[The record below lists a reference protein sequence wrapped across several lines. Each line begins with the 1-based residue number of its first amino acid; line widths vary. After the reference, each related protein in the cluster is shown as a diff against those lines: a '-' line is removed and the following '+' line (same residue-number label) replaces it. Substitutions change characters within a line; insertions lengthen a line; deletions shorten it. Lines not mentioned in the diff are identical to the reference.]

1 MERFGIPRGGDSIE
15 LLLGCGKS
23 NIFNGTNELGLAR
36 RPSYF
41 LPIKRST
48 QVASAYVNNLTYKI
62 QAGKGGGGGVEVVKK
77 TGRGHR

>member
-1 MERFGIPRGGDSIE
+1 MNYYSDAVKVTFSTERA
-15 LLLGCGKS
+15 
-23 NIFNGTNELGLAR
+23 NELGLAR

>member
-1 MERFGIPRGGDSIE
+1 MNYYSDAVKVTFSTERA
-15 LLLGCGKS
+15 
-23 NIFNGTNELGLAR
+23 NELGLAR

-48 QVASAYVNNLTYKI
+48 QVAPAYVNNLTYKI
-62 QAGKGGGGGVEVVKK
+62 QAGKGGGEGVEVVKK